1 MAMMWWY
8 DGGPGWSYWLM
19 PLSMIVVTALLIVG
33 AVLAI
38 RYLSRAAPRGA
49 GGVTPEQVLD
59 DRFARGEIG
68 EREYRDRLHT
78 LRTGHESDD
87 VPR

>member
-1 MAMMWWY
+1 MMWWY
-8 DGGPGWSYWLM
+8 SGGPGWSYWLM
-19 PLSMIVVTALLIVG
+19 PLSMIVVTALLIAG

-38 RYLSRAAPRGA
+38 RYLSRPAPRAHA
-49 GGVTPEQVLD
+49 GGLTPEQVLD

-78 LRTGHESDD
+78 LRTLHESHD
-87 VPR
+87 VPG